1 MRHIVENRAAVSATV
16 IPAQTLTTN
25 VTQNITGD
33 VCSNSIGRRS
43 RYDQKEFSV
52 EGRLNERSYDV

>member
-1 MRHIVENRAAVSATV
+1 MRHIVENRASVSATV

-43 RYDQKEFSV
+43 RYDQKEF
-52 EGRLNERSYDV
+52 